1 MTYYKPK
8 NASARGSGKN
18 ESASMCCLMGP
29 DILENPLADF
39 FQPRLLA
46 EKKGLP
52 PRAEADFRVN
62 TCKVMATDM
71 LSTRGSR
78 KTLVDNPACDDLEP
92 Q

>member
-18 ESASMCCLMGP
+18 ESASMCYLMGP
-29 DILENPLADF
+29 DILENPRRAAEPNPLAEF

-52 PRAEADFRVN
+52 PRAEVDFRVN
-62 TCKVMATDM
+62 TCEVMATDM
-71 LSTRGSR
+71 LSAE
-78 KTLVDNPACDDLEP
+78 KC
-92 Q
+92 